1 MPKENSTHQV
11 DPMDK
16 WVSIEQAANYL
27 GVSVVTVRS
36 CLLYTSPSPRDA

>member
-1 MPKENSTHQV
+1 
-11 DPMDK
+11 MDK

-36 CLLYTSPSPRDA
+36 WLREKAWHSSSQNWKAVEIPAF